1 MKRTLIQVFTL
12 LPLLS
17 CALRSARAAEPP
29 VPPAMAAPTAEGIE
43 FFEKHIRPLLV
54 ENCYQC
60 HSAAGEKG
68 IKGGLS
74 LDTRDGLL
82 KGGESGPALAAG
94 SPDGSRIVRALKWKD
109 DKLQM
114 PPKKAL
120 PPERV
125 ALVEQWIK
133 MGAPDPRAGPAG
145 VATQTSI
152 PLEAAKSFWSFQP
165 VQDPPVP
172 AVKNG
177 SWAISPIDHFI
188 LAKLEE
194 KGLTSAA
201 PADKRALIRR
211 AAYDLTGL
219 PPAPQDIE
227 AFVNDSSPTAFEQV
241 IDKLLASPAYGERWG
256 RHWLDVVRYADT
268 SGCNSDFPVPS
279 VYKYRNYVI
288 DSFNKDKPYD
298 RFVREQLAGDLL
310 PAHDPA
316 RQRENLIA
324 TGYLALSRRFGSRN
338 NENHLTIEDSI
349 DNIGKAF
356 LGMSVGCARC
366 HDHKY
371 DPLYVGDYYGLYG
384 ILASTT
390 YAFPG
395 TEIYRHTKDFVP
407 VGTSE
412 DVKEF
417 YEYQS
422 ELASLDDKIEELTV
436 ERAQVQARMVASDTA
451 ATDPAF
457 TAVRVSGQAM
467 AAAGVGAQP
476 AALLLQLSAALSQ
489 QPYVP
494 GQRTLDQIRA
504 EQLEARNRQQQLENR
519 PPEIEKIYAA
529 TEGRPAD
536 ARMHRKGDPRNLGEE
551 VPRGFFKVLGGETV
565 HPEAAP
571 LTSGRLELAGWITD
585 RANPLAA
592 RVMVNRV
599 WQHHFGRGIVQTP
612 NDFGARG
619 KAPTHPELLDWLAS
633 RFVRNGWSVKSM
645 HRLIMLSRAY
655 QSSAQDNPASAAIDP
670 ANDLL
675 WKFEQ
680 RRLSAEEIRDSM
692 LAVSGLLDKQVG
704 GEHPF
709 PPESD
714 WRYTQ
719 HRPFVAVYES
729 NKRSVYLMQQRIR
742 KHPYLA
748 IFDGAD
754 TNATTAGR
762 SLSTTPVQALFLM
775 NDKLAHETADKLAV
789 RVGLAFGQDDKRID
803 YAHRLCFGRPATAE
817 DVELGVQYLRT
828 CAEQLNSA
836 GVPWDEQQ
844 RAALASYARVLLS
857 SNEFLYVN

>member
-1 MKRTLIQVFTL
+1 MRRHFIQSFLVLTVL
-12 LPLLS
+12 A
-17 CALRSARAAEPP
+17 CALAARAAEPA
-29 VPPAMAAPTAEGIE
+29 PAMAAAGLTADQVH

-60 HSAAGEKG
+60 HSAGAEKG
-68 IKGGLS
+68 IKGGFS

-82 KGGESGPALAAG
+82 KGGDGGAAIVPG
-94 SPDGSRIVRALKWKD
+94 SPENSRLIRAIKWTDNKF
-109 DKLQM
+109 QM
-114 PPKKAL
+114 PPKKAM
-120 PPERV
+120 PPEKV
-125 ALVEQWIK
+125 GLVEQWVK
-133 MGAPDPRAGPAG
+133 MGAPDPRTGPAT
-145 VATQTSI
+145 ATAPTAV
-152 PLEAAKSFWSFQP
+152 PFEEAKKFWSYQP

-172 AVKNG
+172 AVKNTA
-177 SWAISPIDHFI
+177 WALSPIDHFI
-188 LAKLEE
+188 LQKLEAR
-194 KGLTSAA
+194 GLSPNP

-219 PPAPQDIE
+219 PPAPEDVE
-227 AFVNDSSPTAFEQV
+227 AFVNDSSPTAFEQA
-241 IDKLLASPAYGERWG
+241 IDKLLASSAYGERWG

-279 VYKYRNYVI
+279 LYKYRNYVI
-288 DSFNKDKPYD
+288 DSFNADKPYD

-310 PAHDPA
+310 PAHDA
-316 RQRENLIA
+316 KQERDNLIA

-338 NENHLTIEDSI
+338 NENHLTVEDSI

-356 LGMSVGCARC
+356 LGLSVSCARC
-366 HDHKY
+366 HDHKFDAIY
-371 DPLYVGDYYGLYG
+371 SSDYYALYG

-407 VGTSE
+407 VGTDE

-436 ERAQVQARMVASDTA
+436 ERGQVQARMVASDTA
-451 ATDPAF
+451 ANDPGF
-457 TAVRVSGQAM
+457 TAQRASVEAL

-476 AALLLQLSAALSQ
+476 AALLLQLSSALA
-489 QPYVP
+489 QPQYVP
-494 GQRTLDQIRA
+494 GPRTLDQIRA

-519 PPEIEKIYAA
+519 PPEIEKIFAA
-529 TEGRPAD
+529 TEGKPAD
-536 ARMHRKGDPRNLGEE
+536 ARVHRKGEPNNLGDS
-551 VPRGFFKVLGGETV
+551 VPRGFLKVLGGQAL

-571 LTSGRLELAGWITD
+571 LASGRLDLAGWIAD
-585 RANPLAA
+585 NSNPLTA
-592 RVMVNRV
+592 RVMVNRI
-599 WQHHFGRGIVQTP
+599 WQHHFGKGIVQTP
-612 NDFGARG
+612 NDFGVRG
-619 KAPTHPELLDWLAS
+619 KAPTHPELLDWLAN
-633 RFVRNGWSVKSM
+633 RFMQSGWSVKKV

-655 QSSAQDNPASAAIDP
+655 QISAQDNPANVATDP
-670 ANDLL
+670 GNDLL

-692 LAVSGLLDKQVG
+692 LAVGGMLDKEPG

-709 PPESD
+709 PPESE

-719 HRPFVAVYES
+719 HRPFVAVYET

-742 KHPYLA
+742 KQPYLA

-762 SLSTTPVQALFLM
+762 SLSTTPVQSLFLM
-775 NDKLAHETADKLAV
+775 NDKLAHESADKLAV
-789 RVGLAFGQDDKRID
+789 RIGLAFGDDAQRID
-803 YAHRLCFGRPATAE
+803 YAHRLCYGRPATAD
-817 DVELGVQYLRT
+817 DVELGSQYLKA
-828 CAEQLNSA
+828 CAEQLSSA
-836 GVPWDEQQ
+836 GVPWDQRQ

-857 SNEFLYVN
+857 SNEFLYVD